1 MAVAPMLS
9 HMSEH
14 RILVAGGG
22 VAGLEAVLALRSL
35 GGDRVAPVLAS
46 PQTAFSFRALQ
57 VAEPFAAEAPPRFAV
72 ADVLAGLDVPQVCD
86 AVVRVDPER
95 RMALTAQGSTL
106 EYDAM
111 LLALGGTPFPVYANG
126 ITFDRPSDPEPFEEL
141 LADVEAG
148 LASEVV
154 FVIPDTRGWSLPAY
168 DLALLLRGWSR
179 RNSVSVGIRV
189 VTAEDA
195 PLQAFGP
202 GVVAEVR
209 AVLDRAEVGVVTGSS
224 PVVVSDGALL
234 AGSHWLTAD
243 RIVSLPGL
251 AGPRLRGVPCD
262 WEGFIVTGPE
272 GAVPDCPG
280 VYAVGDG
287 AAHARKQGGLAAQQA
302 DVAARAILRGAG
314 VPVPPADENPVLRGA
329 LATPEGPLFLQSAS
343 GYGRSGSGSIASFV
357 PLWDPPTK
365 VATRWLGPHLEG
377 LAQRRTRA
385 FAA

>member
-1 MAVAPMLS
+1 
-9 HMSEH
+9 
-14 RILVAGGG
+14 
-22 VAGLEAVLALRSL
+22 
-35 GGDRVAPVLAS
+35 
-46 PQTAFSFRALQ
+46 
-57 VAEPFAAEAPPRFAV
+57 
-72 ADVLAGLDVPQVCD
+72 
-86 AVVRVDPER
+86 
-95 RMALTAQGSTL
+95 
-106 EYDAM
+106 
-111 LLALGGTPFPVYANG
+111 
-126 ITFDRPSDPEPFEEL
+126 
-141 LADVEAG
+141 
-148 LASEVV
+148 
-154 FVIPDTRGWSLPAY
+154 
-168 DLALLLRGWSR
+168 
-179 RNSVSVGIRV
+179 
-189 VTAEDA
+189 
-195 PLQAFGP
+195 
-202 GVVAEVR
+202 
-209 AVLDRAEVGVVTGSS
+209 
-224 PVVVSDGALL
+224 
-234 AGSHWLTAD
+234 
-243 RIVSLPGL
+243 
-251 AGPRLRGVPCD
+251 VPCD